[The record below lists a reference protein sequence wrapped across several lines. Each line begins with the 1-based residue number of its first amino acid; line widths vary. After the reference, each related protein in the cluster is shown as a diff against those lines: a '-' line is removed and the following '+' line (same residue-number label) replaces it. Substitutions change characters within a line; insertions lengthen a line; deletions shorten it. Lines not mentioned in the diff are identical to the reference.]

1 MHHRRDRLQGSAGRG
16 GSSRSAGCATAR
28 LNEPS
33 PPRLPGRWP
42 AEPAGGEVRAAHS
55 AANRAGLEI
64 QTRHPM
70 HPKAEGD
77 LAAVMNV
84 VLDKVPDDPLAR
96 TLGPLSGL
104 VWPGPDKLLSEISR
118 RPPRQPRLDHCEAL
132 LEPPDDLGGRPRG
145 QRLILIPIGHR
156 AKLRRPLPHPGVHP
170 PSACGNDMARQ
181 RPHGHEGRRSDNI
194 QLSLIK
200 RRDHLHQ
207 PALMSLI
214 AASNFIG
221 KPALYRHLSIVGQP
235 CSPRGRLPARGRQG
249 RRGLRLAE
257 LGGQPPLP
265 PGSGEGRRHEADRRV
280 PPRGRR
286 LRSDRWLRVPRS
298 SDPGPVRL
306 LHLRRL
312 LHGPAVDARQV
323 ARNVEAIGTA
333 RHAVPD
339 LIVRRGRR
347 RRAVR
352 DRQQRLGAPIRPSLG
367 PRLVVT
373 PEMQVATPG

>member
-200 RRDHLHQ
+200 RYPAEPDQAARSSSPAGADESHSREQLHRQARPLSPPQHRRPAMQ
-207 PALMSLI
+207 PKRST
-214 AASNFIG
+214 S
-221 KPALYRHLSIVGQP
+221 
-235 CSPRGRLPARGRQG
+235 SPR
-249 RRGLRLAE
+249 
-257 LGGQPPLP
+257 
-265 PGSGEGRRHEADRRV
+265 
-280 PPRGRR
+280 PPRAARTTAGRAGR
-286 LRSDRWLRVPRS
+286 
-298 SDPGPVRL
+298 
-306 LHLRRL
+306 
-312 LHGPAVDARQV
+312 ATTA
-323 ARNVEAIGTA
+323 TA
-333 RHAVPD
+333 R
-339 LIVRRGRR
+339 VRRGPATRSR
-347 RRAVR
+347 S
-352 DRQQRLGAPIRPSLG
+352 QSTPTG
-367 PRLVVT
+367 PASA
-373 PEMQVATPG
+373 Q